1 MKTFIYTKLKS
12 QSGGW
17 PKQNYPYAITS
28 LFELHKY
35 PRHILR
41 CVNHNFSIA
50 SITLV
55 PNVPTSSRSDRL
67 RSKVTLRAI
76 FRDVADILFPFG
88 GIFRHGD
95 TSINICAAGTG
106 DHVTRPSAT
115 ICERGHVRHSE
126 LARTMLKT
134 LEAGVWHMIGSICCD
149 FLLSMREIER
159 INDN

>member
-1 MKTFIYTKLKS
+1 MIYLNFQK
-12 QSGGW
+12 
-17 PKQNYPYAITS
+17 II
-28 LFELHKY
+28 
-35 PRHILR
+35 RHILR
-41 CVNHNFSIA
+41 YVNHNFA
-50 SITLV
+50 TITFV
-55 PNVPTSSRSDRL
+55 PIVLTSSGSNRL

-126 LARTMLKT
+126 LTRARAHNVGDARDWSLAYVAHD
-134 LEAGVWHMIGSICCD
+134 L
-149 FLLSMREIER
+149 F
-159 INDN
+159 